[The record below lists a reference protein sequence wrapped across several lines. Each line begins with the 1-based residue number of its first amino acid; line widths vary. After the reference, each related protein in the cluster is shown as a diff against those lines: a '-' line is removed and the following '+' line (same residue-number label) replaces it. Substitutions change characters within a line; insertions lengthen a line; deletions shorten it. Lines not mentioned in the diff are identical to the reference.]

1 MPKIAAGVVR
11 FQKEVYPEKRELF
24 ARLAEGQRPDALFIT
39 CSDSRIDPNLV
50 TQTEPGELFICRNA
64 GNIVPPHANRTGGMT
79 ASIEYAVAVL
89 GVKDIVV
96 CGHIGCGAIEGAM
109 HPERIADLPHVSEWL
124 GYSRAAVQIVAENGK
139 HLDPEARLQM
149 LLEQN
154 VLLQLQ
160 HLRTHPHVAAGLAGG
175 RLELHGWVYDI
186 LHGGM
191 TAYANEAD
199 GFVDV
204 ETRYAE
210 DIARYADSIGGG
222 RS

>member
-24 ARLAEGQRPDALFIT
+24 ARLAEGQKPDALFIT

-64 GNIVPPHANRTGGMT
+64 GNIVPPHATHTGGMT

-89 GVKDIVV
+89 GVQDIVV

-109 HPERIADLPHVSEWL
+109 RPERIADLPHVSEWL

-175 RLELHGWVYDI
+175 RLQLHAWIYDI

-191 TAYANEAD
+191 TAYDDEVD
-199 GFVDV
+199 RFVDV

-210 DIARYADSIGGG
+210 DVVRYADSIRGG